1 MDRTTRRSFLG
12 TVAASLCCARP
23 LALFAASKAVD
34 TAPSPPLTALIR
46 HPLLVRSLYRREVSK
61 EYAPDGAAGTNR
73 DGFRFIEEQ
82 RQGAEWIVRGYAENR
97 DDWQRLGWKQLDWG
111 LARQQGDGG
120 FNSQDPFHS
129 TSLFL
134 EALARAC
141 VIDPQNAT
149 RQRVD
154 GLARGMQWLMR
165 PAVEQQHVASN
176 APYAHRRYIL
186 AAGFGQAAAAT
197 GEPAFARRALAWA
210 NEGTGTQLED
220 GTNPEKGGFD
230 AGYQM
235 VGVLMALRYLP
246 VCNDA
251 KIRANLRAMIRKAVP
266 PELARQDASGLIDG
280 GGSTRIGLEHAR
292 SGKTKGV
299 PYHEVVQALVY
310 AAQALPEPQWLG
322 PAQKIAVS
330 QGWLQA

>member
-1 MDRTTRRSFLG
+1 
-12 TVAASLCCARP
+12 VRP
-23 LALFAASKAVD
+23 FAVFAARQDDEA
-34 TAPSPPLTALIR
+34 APAPPLTTLIR
-46 HPLLVRSLYRREVSK
+46 QPLLVRSLYRREVSK

-82 RQGAEWIVRGYAENR
+82 RQGAEWIVRGVAEIR

-111 LARQQGDGG
+111 LARQQSDGG
-120 FNSQDPFHS
+120 FDSQDPFHS
-129 TSLFL
+129 TSMFL

-149 RQRVD
+149 RQRLD
-154 GLARGMQWLMR
+154 ALARGMQWLMR
-165 PAVEQQHVASN
+165 PAIEQKHLASN
-176 APYAHRRYIL
+176 APYTHRRYIL

-197 GEPAFARRALAWA
+197 GEAGFARRALAWA
-210 NEGTGTQLED
+210 RDGLGMQQGD

-246 VCNDA
+246 MCGDPQT
-251 KIRANLRAMIRKAVP
+251 RASLRAMIRNAVP

-299 PYHEVVQALVY
+299 PYHEVMQALVY
-310 AAQALPEPQWLG
+310 AAQALPEPRWLA

-330 QGWLQA
+330 QGWLKE